1 VIRAVCLDIDD
12 TLVDFTTAATGALD
26 AVLGTA
32 VDTALW
38 ARVNE
43 LHYGRY
49 LAGEVDFPGMQHAR
63 LAAIFAEMGL
73 AAPADVAALEVRR
86 AAELRNRLCCFD
98 DVLPCLDELRKQGL
112 ALAVLTNSDG
122 PHQRAKLDAVGLG
135 GYFDQLVISGESGCA
150 KPSVEIFQLACR
162 MLGTEPWQ
170 TLHVG
175 DRLYTD
181 ALGAKDADLH
191 GVWLDRGGSRCDALV
206 GVHRLRS
213 LDELPELVRSLS
225 C

>member
-1 VIRAVCLDIDD
+1 VIRAVCLDVDD

-49 LAGEVDFPGMQHAR
+49 LAREVDFPGMQHAR

-122 PHQRAKLDAVGLG
+122 PH
-135 GYFDQLVISGESGCA
+135 
-150 KPSVEIFQLACR
+150 
-162 MLGTEPWQ
+162 
-170 TLHVG
+170 
-175 DRLYTD
+175 
-181 ALGAKDADLH
+181 
-191 GVWLDRGGSRCDALV
+191 
-206 GVHRLRS
+206 
-213 LDELPELVRSLS
+213 
-225 C
+225 